1 MNIISVDLPWG
12 KNTKGR
18 TAIAITDLRGNLRIE
33 RANNDN
39 ELLELIRKKAEPGS
53 IILLDIP
60 IEGCNKLNDKH
71 FRPVDSALQHCG
83 ISLLPSSNGERGKGL
98 KEELE
103 RRNKRIAV
111 YEIYPY
117 AIYKFLACLKE
128 KSALGLLNRLTTER
142 VLNEEFEK
150 SKKGWPPRYKRAAG
164 EERQQAIRFLYSL
177 LTDPAIRLS
186 GLDRPGSLSLAR
198 LGDEYD
204 ACLGAI
210 VGLYWVKRS
219 KYACLAGKPEEG
231 EILLLADQWL
241 QTELEKKEVQVRNNE
256 KRG

>member
-1 MNIISVDLPWG
+1 MNIISVDLPWEPETAG
-12 KNTKGR
+12 HR
-18 TAIAITDLRGNLRIE
+18 TLAITDLDGNFKIE
-33 RANNDN
+33 QASDDDG
-39 ELLELIRKKAEPGS
+39 LLKSVRKNAEPGS
-53 IILLDIP
+53 VILLDIP

-83 ISLLPSSNGERGKGL
+83 ISLLPSSKAERGKGL

-103 RRNKRIAV
+103 RRNNRIAV

-117 AIYKFLACLKE
+117 AIYKFLACLK
-128 KSALGLLNRLTTER
+128 KKDALGLLNGSPTQCLLDER
-142 VLNEEFEK
+142 FRRF
-150 SKKGWPPRYKRAAG
+150 WPPRYKRAAG

-177 LTDPAIRLS
+177 LTDPTIRLS

-204 ACLGAI
+204 ACLGAV
-210 VGLYWVKRS
+210 VGLYWVKGS
-219 KYACLAGKPEEG
+219 NYACLAGTPEEG
-231 EILLLADQWL
+231 EILLLADRWL
-241 QTELEKKEVQVRNNE
+241 RTALEKKEIQVRNNE